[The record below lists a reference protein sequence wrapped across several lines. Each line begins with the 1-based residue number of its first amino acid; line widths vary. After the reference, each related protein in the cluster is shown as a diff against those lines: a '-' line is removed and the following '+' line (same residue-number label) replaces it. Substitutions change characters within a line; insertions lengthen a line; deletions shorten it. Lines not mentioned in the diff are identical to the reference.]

1 MWWSAVLGGWR
12 GGSLV
17 GIQALHI
24 RPKIVHSHPS
34 GTLHM
39 HQRQQA
45 GGDQAL
51 DGAHRNTQLLGG
63 FALGDQQSP
72 GHSRRIECGP
82 SGVKDWHILTFPD
95 TSCRP
100 ESGHR
105 RLQIPRPS
113 PQIAPRDD
121 GWAGYVAVAATGRC
135 WLRWSKPRA
144 SVRLWMTAGC
154 CRRVVTDW
162 MTPSRKDNYGIMVEM
177 CLLPRRAAEGSAWV
191 ASHFVRRPFP
201 IGGAKG
207 IRPLTFSLRRLRRG
221 DGTTLEGAADGAW
234 RA

>member
-1 MWWSAVLGGWR
+1 MVRTETPSCSAASLLVISSR
-12 GGSLV
+12 PDTVAGSNAV
-17 GIQALHI
+17 
-24 RPKIVHSHPS
+24 
-34 GTLHM
+34 
-39 HQRQQA
+39 RQ
-45 GGDQAL
+45 
-51 DGAHRNTQLLGG
+51 
-63 FALGDQQSP
+63 
-72 GHSRRIECGP
+72 
-82 SGVKDWHILTFPD
+82 GVKDWHILTFPD

-177 CLLPRRAAEGSAWV
+177 CLLPRR
-191 ASHFVRRPFP
+191 RRKDQRVLPNTLSGGPFQ
-201 IGGAKG
+201 
-207 IRPLTFSLRRLRRG
+207 LVELRG
-221 DGTTLEGAADGAW
+221 FDP
-234 RA
+234 